1 MTTNPKR
8 VPAIDKCFAIL
19 DLMARKKL
27 SLGINDIAR
36 ELGLNKSTIFY
47 ILHHLADLDVLE
59 RDPNGLFR
67 LGSKLF
73 VLGNAAGGSSD
84 LIRTVHPFLE
94 EINTKT
100 KLSAFLGIRSGRR
113 AVIVDKVDT
122 AYDLK
127 ISSEIGMRLPLL
139 AGAAGRALMCQ
150 LADEKIDDLLSEMTP
165 KRFTN
170 KTPTNREILKARILK
185 VRETGVAVD
194 REEYIGGVVALGAP
208 LKTHRKDF
216 ESAVWAAGLSR
227 QAPEEDIPGL
237 IDYFRD
243 VAYRINLRFSV
254 IYSSLETGALHGAN
268 DRPTLG

>member
-1 MTTNPKR
+1 MTTNSKR

-19 DLMARKKL
+19 DLMAKKKQPM
-27 SLGINDIAR
+27 GINDIAR

-67 LGSKLF
+67 LGSRLF
-73 VLGNAAGGSSD
+73 VLGSAAGGSSD

-100 KLSAFLGIRSGRR
+100 KLSAFLGIRSGQR

-139 AGAAGRALMCQ
+139 AGVAGKVLMCQ
-150 LADEKIDDLLSEMTP
+150 LPDERIDALLAEMTP
-165 KRFTN
+165 KRFTA
-170 KTPTNREILKARILK
+170 KTPTDREALKSEILK

-194 REEYIGGVVALGAP
+194 LEEYIEGVIAFGVP

-216 ESAVWAAGLSR
+216 EAAVWAVGLSR
-227 QAPEEDIPGL
+227 QVQEAEIPELSG
-237 IDYFRD
+237 YFKD
-243 VAYRINLRFSV
+243 AAHRINLRFSV
-254 IYSSLETGALHGAN
+254 QYGTN
-268 DRPTLG
+268 DPEKDG